1 MIHSTSDETREYE
14 VEYEAPDATREYDND
29 EEYKDMI
36 ATFNTYA
43 ADYEEA
49 KQTYHIDSIY
59 NEFYCSTPTEIAYE
73 QMYHDLYD
81 ELRDLPAITHLS
93 LIHI

>member
-1 MIHSTSDETREYE
+1 MIDASNREPDIDPTADET
-14 VEYEAPDATREYDND
+14 VEYEDPDATREYDND

-49 KQTYHIDSIY
+49 KHTYHIDSIY
-59 NEFYCSTPTEIAYE
+59 NEFYCSTPTEIA
-73 QMYHDLYD
+73 
-81 ELRDLPAITHLS
+81 
-93 LIHI
+93 